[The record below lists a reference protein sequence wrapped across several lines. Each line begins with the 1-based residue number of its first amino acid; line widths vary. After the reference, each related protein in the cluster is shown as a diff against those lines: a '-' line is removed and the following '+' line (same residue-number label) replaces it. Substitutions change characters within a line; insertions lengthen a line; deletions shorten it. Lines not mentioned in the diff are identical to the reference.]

1 MEVKGKGKSFQVEIK
16 PNKGLKLGVSA
27 RECKHTPT

>member
-1 MEVKGKGKSFQVEIK
+1 MEVKGKVKGFQVKIK
-16 PNKGLKLGVSA
+16 TNKGLRLGASA

>member
-1 MEVKGKGKSFQVEIK
+1 MEVESKVKGFQVKIK
-16 PNKGLKLGVSA
+16 TNKELKLGVSA